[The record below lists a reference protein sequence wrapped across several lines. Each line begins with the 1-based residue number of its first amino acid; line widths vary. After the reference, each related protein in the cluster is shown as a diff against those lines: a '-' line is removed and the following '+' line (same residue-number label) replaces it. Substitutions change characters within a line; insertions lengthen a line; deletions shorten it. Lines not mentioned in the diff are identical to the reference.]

1 VMWSELGPG
10 AWTRYWYQVSM
21 YYYDALSSYWRLG
34 IEESLKIIM
43 PLWSALPARQGT
55 GVVPFSLLRRSR
67 DDGGGGAILC
77 PCCRIHHAAHS
88 LPSFSGGGVLLF
100 LALVAVCSEVWSAI
114 VSCWLAGGCV
124 WVVLASRV
132 VRVSPA
138 QTGVRD
144 VT

>member
-1 VMWSELGPG
+1 
-10 AWTRYWYQVSM
+10 
-21 YYYDALSSYWRLG
+21 LSVLSDSPRR
-34 IEESLKIIM
+34 
-43 PLWSALPARQGT
+43 PLSALALER
-55 GVVPFSLLRRSR
+55 GVFFSWLYVP
-67 DDGGGGAILC
+67 
-77 PCCRIHHAAHS
+77 
-88 LPSFSGGGVLLF
+88 
-100 LALVAVCSEVWSAI
+100 LVAVCSEVWSAI

>member
-1 VMWSELGPG
+1 
-10 AWTRYWYQVSM
+10 M

-55 GVVPFSLLRRSR
+55 GVVPCSLLRRSR
-67 DDGGGGAILC
+67 DGGGGAILC

-88 LPSFSGGGVLLF
+88 LPSLSRGGVFFSWLYVP
-100 LALVAVCSEVWSAI
+100 LVAVCSEVWSAI